1 MDDYGRPL
9 GDPSPGDDDGPRY
22 DVNASVEINT
32 DVSRYNVG
40 LISEWHELPTDQ
52 GALVALAVVLL
63 VLPRAVERGLAVCVL
78 AVMHA
83 SCPHLASGKR
93 AREARGAVGCCGLA
107 FASHLCASLPCPGV
121 VSQRWRD
128 GSCLLPAF
136 WPSLKQG

>member
-52 GALVALAVVLL
+52 GALVALARPGDLL
-63 VLPRAVERGLAVCVL
+63 EFQ
-78 AVMHA
+78 
-83 SCPHLASGKR
+83 
-93 AREARGAVGCCGLA
+93 REAYQHWAVYIGEHARVMQVTL
-107 FASHLCASLPCPGV
+107 V
-121 VSQRWRD
+121 N
-128 GSCLLPAF
+128 GS
-136 WPSLKQG
+136 K